1 MNTKLCKECLYY
13 VENPYN
19 KGKDICDADE
29 PCFCGGEYRAVSE
42 KQVMKNE
49 RNNM

>member
-1 MNTKLCKECLYY
+1 MDTKLCKECLYY

-29 PCFCGGEYRAVSE
+29 PCSSGSEFSPVSK
-42 KQVMKNE
+42 KQVVKNE
-49 RNNM
+49 RNNI